1 GRPGVFF
8 EPGNGPGRLGRSLR
22 RSKAPKGFGHRQA
35 GGGGEGFSGACA
47 AGPPRTDLLDP
58 HAYGGADVC
67 RGPASAMF
75 ANYATGGAINF
86 RLWRGDQINGARYG
100 VEGGSFG
107 YLNNYAIVGGR
118 NEQAEGTAFMS
129 DMRGD

>member
-1 GRPGVFF
+1 MA
-8 EPGNGPGRLGRSLR
+8 ES
-22 RSKAPKGFGHRQA
+22 S
-35 GGGGEGFSGACA
+35 SGDFTV
-47 AGPPRTDLLDP
+47 GKI
-58 HAYGGADVC
+58 H

-75 ANYATGGAINF
+75 GNYATGGAINF

-118 NEQAEGTAFMS
+118 NESLEGTAFMS
-129 DMRGD
+129 DVRRRLYQPQLVQHPDLKRARNVFRNSL